1 MKKFYLS
8 KRFINRFLFICVIL
22 VAFLAAVLWKH
33 PEMTERSGGV
43 PVESEPVE
51 VAVNEPIQPIPLHVK
66 LDAGKV
72 ALGEKLF
79 HDTQLSHNN
88 TISCATCHNLKTG
101 GTNRQARSTGMN
113 GALSSVNTPT
123 VFNSGFNFKQNWDGS
138 AETLEA
144 QVDRAIHN
152 PKDMNA
158 NWPEIVR
165 KLKKSPE
172 YVKVFGQLYAGGI
185 TSESIQNAIA
195 TFERSLYTPNSRFDK
210 FLRGNLAALSYEE
223 KEGYGIFKA
232 YGCASCH
239 QGVSA
244 GGNLFQKFG
253 IMGDYFADRGSVT
266 KADLGRFN
274 VTGDPQDKQVFKVPS
289 LRNITLTAPYFHDG
303 SAKTL
308 SEAIAVMAKYQLG
321 RQLSAEQIDLIVKF
335 LTALTGEYQGGP
347 L

>member
-1 MKKFYLS
+1 MKHFSLS
-8 KRFINRFLFICVIL
+8 KRFINRFLFICAIL
-22 VAFLAAVLWKH
+22 VTFVAAVLWKH
-33 PEMTERSGGV
+33 PEMTERSGAV
-43 PVESEPVE
+43 PVEPEPVGIE
-51 VAVNEPIQPIPLHVK
+51 VKEPIQPVPLHIQ

-79 HDTQLSHNN
+79 YDTQLSHNN
-88 TISCATCHNLKTG
+88 TIACATCHNFKTG
-101 GTNRQARSTGMN
+101 GTNRIDRSTGMN

-123 VFNSGFNFKQNWDGS
+123 IFNSGLNFKQNWDGS

-144 QVDRAIHN
+144 QIDKAIYN
-152 PKDMNA
+152 PNDMNS
-158 NWPEIVR
+158 NWPEIVS
-165 KLKKSPE
+165 KLKASPE
-172 YVKVFGQLYAGGI
+172 YVKLFDPLYAGDMRA
-185 TSESIQNAIA
+185 ESIQNAIA

-210 FLRGNLAALSYEE
+210 FLRGNLASLSYEE
-223 KEGYGIFKA
+223 QEGYRIFKA

-239 QGVSA
+239 QGVNV

-253 IMGDYFADRGSVT
+253 IMGDYFAERGKVT

-274 VTGDPQDKQVFKVPS
+274 VTSNPQDKYVFKVPS
-289 LRNITLTAPYFHDG
+289 LRNITLTSPYFHDG

-321 RQLSAEQIDLIVKF
+321 RQLSPEEIDLIVKF
-335 LTALTGEYQGGP
+335 LTALTGEYQGKS